1 MKRNTVTIATL
12 VLGCVAVFSS
22 PPVTR
27 NARARAQQLEAPAP
41 GTRIALHDGLP
52 AIDRGLH
59 AERLGFN
66 PRFDVAVAADANQLP
81 YEPGRV
87 IVKYRPGLT
96 MAALSS
102 VASSV
107 SASPTVPLPYANFE
121 ILKIPDNAD
130 PAAVADALDDR
141 PEVEYAQ
148 PAYRMEL
155 HWTPN
160 DPMYAQQWNFP
171 AIDMERAWDINR
183 GASSDVIVAVLDSGI
198 AFRDIV
204 LRFNTRPIGVIGPG
218 GTIQIIEHGTIDVP
232 FAAAP
237 DLAGPDRFV
246 TPYDF
251 TWNDVYPVDTLG
263 HGTHVAGTIGQL
275 TNNGVG
281 GAGMAFNV
289 KLMPIKVAAG
299 GNWDFVFGAPGAN
312 FTDDQTARA
321 IRYAADNG
329 AKVLNMSFG
338 RRGAPAPVIEDAIRY
353 AVSKGAFCVISAGN
367 GGSPFI
373 TPSPLEVVADIA
385 SRVDGAVAVAAVGRN
400 LDRSPYS
407 SRGPWIEI
415 AAPGGDVSIGSGLT
429 GGILQQ
435 TLDGSLFASPFNRP
449 RFDGIIYQYS
459 QGTSMAAPHVSG
471 FAALLIQ
478 QGITK
483 PAAIEA
489 AMKRWATD
497 RGPAGRDDDYGAG
510 VINPRAT
517 LRGLGLAR

>member
-1 MKRNTVTIATL
+1 MTLARLSIGTVL
-12 VLGCVAVFSS
+12 LGCVTVLAS
-22 PPVTR
+22 PPLADT
-27 NARARAQQLEAPAP
+27 ARVRAQEPDPPP
-41 GTRIALHDGLP
+41 GTRIALTDGLP

-59 AERLGFN
+59 AERLTFTS
-66 PRFDVAVAADANQLP
+66 RFDVALAEDANALP

-96 MAALSS
+96 AAQLSS

-107 SASPTVPLPYANFE
+107 SASPTAPLPYANFSV
-121 ILKIPDNAD
+121 LKIADAAD
-130 PAAVADALDDR
+130 PTAIADALDDL
-141 PEVEYAQ
+141 PEVDYAQ
-148 PAYRMEL
+148 PAYRMQL

-160 DPMYAQQWNFP
+160 DPMYGQQWNFP

-183 GASSDVIVAVLDSGI
+183 GASSSVVVAVLDSGI
-198 AFRDIV
+198 AFKDVV
-204 LRFNTRPIGVIGPG
+204 LRFTTRPIGVIGPDG
-218 GTIQIIEHGTIDVP
+218 RVQVINHGTIDVP

-246 TPYDF
+246 APYDF
-251 TWNDVYPVDTLG
+251 TWNDVHPVDTLG

-275 TNNGVG
+275 TNNGIG

-289 KLMPIKVAAG
+289 KLMPVKVAAG
-299 GNWDFVFGAPGAN
+299 GNWDVVFGAPGVN

-338 RRGAPAPVIEDAIRY
+338 RRGAPAPVVEDAIRY
-353 AVSKGAFCVISAGN
+353 AVGKGAFCVISAGN
-367 GGSPFI
+367 GGSPTI
-373 TPSPLEVVADIA
+373 TPSPLEVIADIA
-385 SRVDGAVAVAAVGRN
+385 SRVEGAVAVAAVGRT
-400 LDRSPYS
+400 LERAPYS
-407 SRGPWIEI
+407 SRGSWIEI
-415 AAPGGDVSIGSGLT
+415 AAPGGDVSIGSGMT

-497 RGPAGRDDDYGAG
+497 RGPAGRDDDFGAG
-510 VINPRAT
+510 IINPRAT

>member
-1 MKRNTVTIATL
+1 MRLNTLTIGTL
-12 VLGCVAVFSS
+12 LLGSLTVFSS
-22 PPVTR
+22 VPVSAPR
-27 NARARAQQLEAPAP
+27 VRAQERAAPAP
-41 GTRIALHDGLP
+41 GTRIALYEGLP

-59 AERLGFN
+59 AERLGFTS
-66 PRFDVAVAADANQLP
+66 RFEVATVREGSALP
-81 YEPGRV
+81 YQPGRV
-87 IVKYRPGLT
+87 IVKYRDGLSP
-96 MAALSS
+96 AATDAL
-102 VASSV
+102 ASSMGAV
-107 SASPTVPLPYANFE
+107 TTAPDPYANFTV
-121 ILKIPDNAD
+121 LKIGDDAD
-130 PAAVADALDDR
+130 PEAIAAALNSR

-148 PAYRMEL
+148 PAYRVEL

-183 GASSDVIVAVLDSGI
+183 GASSEVIVAVLDSGI
-198 AFRDIV
+198 AFKDVV
-204 LRFNTRPIGVIGPG
+204 LRFNTLPINLIGPG
-218 GTIQIIEHGTIDVP
+218 GTVQVINHGTIDVP

-246 TPYDF
+246 APYDF
-251 TWNDVYPVDTLG
+251 TWNDVHAVDTLG

-275 TNNGVG
+275 TNNGLG

-338 RRGAPAPVIEDAIRY
+338 RRGAPAPVVEDAIRY
-353 AVSKGAFCVISAGN
+353 AVGKGAFCVISAGN
-367 GGSPFI
+367 LGSAFI
-373 TPSPLEVVADIA
+373 TPSPLEVFADIA
-385 SRVDGAVAVAAVGRN
+385 SRVEGAVAVAAVGRN
-400 LDRSPYS
+400 LDRAPYS
-407 SRGPWIEI
+407 SRGPWIEL

-435 TLDGSLFASPFNRP
+435 TLDSSFFASPFNRP
-449 RFDGIIYQYS
+449 RFDALIYQYS

-497 RGPAGRDDDYGAG
+497 RGAAGRDNDFGAG

>member
-1 MKRNTVTIATL
+1 MKLNTLTIGTL
-12 VLGCVAVFSS
+12 LLGCIAVLSSS
-22 PPVTR
+22 PVSRAT
-27 NARARAQQLEAPAP
+27 RARAQERDVPAP

-59 AERLGFN
+59 AERLGFTS
-66 PRFDVAVAADANQLP
+66 RFDVAAADGSDGLP

-87 IVKYRPGLT
+87 IVKYRPGLPEGAT
-96 MAALSS
+96 NAI
-102 VASSV
+102 ASTV
-107 SASPTVPLPYANFE
+107 GAQATAPASHANFTV
-121 ILKIPDNAD
+121 LKIDDQAD
-130 PAAVADALDDR
+130 PEAVAEALNKR

-148 PAYRMEL
+148 AAYRMEL

-160 DPMYAQQWNFP
+160 DPMYGQQWNFP

-183 GASSDVIVAVLDSGI
+183 GASSEVIVAVLDSGI
-198 AFRDIV
+198 AFRDVV
-204 LRFNTRPIGVIGPG
+204 LRYNTRPINVIGPN
-218 GTIQIIEHGTIDVP
+218 GTIQVINHGIIDVP
-232 FAAAP
+232 YAAAP

-246 TPYDF
+246 APFDF
-251 TWNDVYPVDTLG
+251 TWNDAMPVDTLG

-289 KLMPIKVAAG
+289 KLMPVKVAAG

-338 RRGAPAPVIEDAIRY
+338 RRGAPAPVVEDAVRY

-367 GGSPFI
+367 GGSNFI
-373 TPSPLEVVADIA
+373 SPSPLEVIADIA

-400 LDRSPYS
+400 LERAPYS
-407 SRGPWIEI
+407 SRGSWIEI
-415 AAPGGDVSIGSGLT
+415 AAPGGDTTIGSGLS

-435 TLDGSLFASPFNRP
+435 TLDGAFFASPFVRP
-449 RFDGIIYQYS
+449 RFDVIIYQFS

-497 RGPAGRDDDYGAG
+497 RGPAGRDDDFGAG

>member
-1 MKRNTVTIATL
+1 MKLNALTIGTL
-12 VLGCVAVFSS
+12 VAGCVVAVSS
-22 PPVTR
+22 VPAAPG
-27 NARARAQQLEAPAP
+27 ARARAQERAAPPP
-41 GTRIALHDGLP
+41 GTRIALNDGLP

-59 AERLGFN
+59 AERLGFSA
-66 PRFDVAVAADANQLP
+66 RFDAAASDTPPFP

-87 IVKYRPGLT
+87 IVKYRPGL
-96 MAALSS
+96 APGALNA

-107 SASPTVPLPYANFE
+107 GAEASAPDPYANFT
-121 ILKIPDNAD
+121 ILKIDERAD
-130 PAAVADALDDR
+130 PEAIAAALRTR

-148 PAYRMEL
+148 PAYLMEL

-183 GASSDVIVAVLDSGI
+183 GASSEVIVAVLDSGI
-198 AFRDIV
+198 AFENVV
-204 LRFNTRPIGVIGPG
+204 LRYTTRPITVLFGN
-218 GTIQIIEHGTIDVP
+218 GTIQVINHGTIDVP

-237 DLAGPDRFV
+237 DLAGPNRFV
-246 TPYDF
+246 APFDF
-251 TWNDVYPVDTLG
+251 TWNDVHPVDTLG

-281 GAGMAFNV
+281 VAGMAFNV
-289 KLMPIKVAAG
+289 RLMPIKVAG
-299 GNWDFVFGAPGAN
+299 GGPWDVVFGAPNTAFN
-312 FTDDQTARA
+312 DAQTARA

-338 RRGAPAPVIEDAIRY
+338 RGGAPAPVVEDAIRY
-353 AVSKGAFCVISAGN
+353 AVGKGAFIVISAGN
-367 GGSPFI
+367 GGNSPI
-373 TPSPLEVVADIA
+373 TPSPLEVIADIA
-385 SRVDGAVAVAAVGRN
+385 SRVEGAVAVAAVGRN

-415 AAPGGDVSIGSGLT
+415 AAPGGDTTIGSGLT

-435 TLDGSLFASPFNRP
+435 TLDSTFFASPLNPP
-449 RFDGIIYQYS
+449 RFDAIIYQYA

-471 FAALLIQ
+471 FAAMLIQ

-497 RGPAGRDDDYGAG
+497 RGPAGPDQEYGAG

>member
-1 MKRNTVTIATL
+1 MTRKALTIGTL
-12 VLGCVAVFSS
+12 ILGCLAVLSS
-22 PPVTR
+22 PPVSGVP
-27 NARARAQQLEAPAP
+27 ARAQEREAPAP

-59 AERLGFN
+59 AERLGFTS
-66 PRFDVAVAADANQLP
+66 RFDLASADAGGALP
-81 YEPGRV
+81 YEPGQV
-87 IVKYRPGLT
+87 IVKYRSGLT
-96 MAALSS
+96 TGALTS
-102 VASSV
+102 VAASV
-107 SASPTVPLPYANFE
+107 GAVQTTPLSYANFE
-121 ILKIPDNAD
+121 VLKIDDGAD
-130 PAAVADALDDR
+130 PIAVADALNQR

-148 PAYRMEL
+148 PAYRLEL

-183 GASSDVIVAVLDSGI
+183 GASSDVTVAVLDSGI
-198 AFRDIV
+198 AFKDIV
-204 LRFNTRPIGVIGPG
+204 LRFNTRPITVFGPG
-218 GTIQIIEHGTIDVP
+218 GIQVIDHGTIDVP

-246 TPYDF
+246 APFDF

-289 KLMPIKVAAG
+289 KLMPVKVAAG
-299 GNWDFVFGAPGAN
+299 GNWDFVFGAPGAS
-312 FTDDQTARA
+312 FTDAQTARA

-367 GGSPFI
+367 GGNAFI
-373 TPSPLEVVADIA
+373 TPSPLEVIADIA

-400 LDRSPYS
+400 LDRAPYS

-435 TLDGSLFASPFNRP
+435 TLDGSFFASPFNRP
-449 RFDGIIYQYS
+449 RFDAIIYQYS

-489 AMKRWATD
+489 AMKRFATD
-497 RGPAGRDDDYGAG
+497 RGSAGRDDDYGAG

>member
-1 MKRNTVTIATL
+1 MKLKTLTFGTL
-12 VLGCVAVFSS
+12 VVGWVTVSLAPPFSA
-22 PPVTR
+22 T
-27 NARARAQQLEAPAP
+27 ARARAQAAAPAF
-41 GTRIALHDGLP
+41 GTRIALYEGLP
-52 AIDRGLH
+52 AVDRGLH
-59 AERLGFN
+59 AERLGFTS
-66 PRFDVAVAADANQLP
+66 RFDAAVSADGDRLP

-87 IVKYRPGLT
+87 IVKYKPGLT
-96 MAALSS
+96 TGALTSIAA
-102 VASSV
+102 SV
-107 SASPTVPLPYANFE
+107 SAEQTAPLPYANFSV
-121 ILKIPDNAD
+121 LKIDDGAD
-130 PAAVADALDDR
+130 AEAVAEALARR

-183 GASSDVIVAVLDSGI
+183 GASSSVVVAVLDSGI
-198 AFRDIV
+198 AFKDVV
-204 LRFNTRPIGVIGPG
+204 LRYTARPILVAGPG
-218 GTIQIIEHGTIDVP
+218 GTLQTINHGTIDVP

-246 TPYDF
+246 APFDV
-251 TWNDVYPVDTLG
+251 TWNDPNPVDTLG

-289 KLMPIKVAAG
+289 KLMPVKVAAG
-299 GNWDFVFGAPGAN
+299 GNWDFVFGAPGAA
-312 FTDDQTARA
+312 FTDDQTSRA

-400 LDRSPYS
+400 LDRAPYS
-407 SRGPWIEI
+407 SRGAWVEI
-415 AAPGGDVSIGSGLT
+415 AAPGGDISIGSGLT

-435 TLDGSLFASPFNRP
+435 TLDGSFFASPFNRP
-449 RFDGIIYQYS
+449 RFDVIVYQYS

-471 FAALLIQ
+471 FAAMLIQ
-478 QGITK
+478 QGLTK

-497 RGPAGRDDDYGAG
+497 RGAAGRDDDYGAG

>member
-1 MKRNTVTIATL
+1 MTVKSLTIGALIFGCL
-12 VLGCVAVFSS
+12 VVFSS
-22 PPVTR
+22 PPLSNSV
-27 NARARAQQLEAPAP
+27 RARAQERDVPLP
-41 GTRIALHDGLP
+41 GTRIALNDGLP

-59 AERLGFN
+59 AERLGFTSGFGVQLVDD
-66 PRFDVAVAADANQLP
+66 RSDLP

-96 MAALSS
+96 PAALAS

-107 SASPTVPLPYANFE
+107 SGTETAPLSYANFAV
-121 ILKIPDNAD
+121 LKIDDAAD
-130 PAAVADALDDR
+130 PVAAAAALEKR
-141 PEVEYAQ
+141 PDVENAQ

-160 DPMYAQQWNFP
+160 DPMYGQQWNFP

-183 GASSDVIVAVLDSGI
+183 GASSSVIVAVLDSGI
-198 AFRDIV
+198 AFKDVV
-204 LRFNTRPIGVIGPG
+204 LRYNTRPITVFGPG
-218 GTIQIIEHGTIDVP
+218 GIQVINHGTIDVP
-232 FAAAP
+232 YAAAP

-246 TPYDF
+246 APFDF
-251 TWNDVYPVDTLG
+251 TWNDPNPVDTLG

-281 GAGMAFNV
+281 VAGMAFNV
-289 KLMPIKVAAG
+289 KLMPVKVAAG
-299 GNWDFVFGAPGAN
+299 GNWDFVFGAPGAA

-338 RRGAPAPVIEDAIRY
+338 RRGAPAPVVEDAVRY
-353 AVSKGAFCVISAGN
+353 AVSKGAFCVFSAGN
-367 GGSPFI
+367 GGSAFI
-373 TPSPLEVVADIA
+373 SPSPLEVIADIA
-385 SRVDGAVAVAAVGRN
+385 SRVEGAVAVAAVGRN
-400 LDRSPYS
+400 LDRAPYS

-415 AAPGGDVSIGSGLT
+415 AAPGGDVSLGSGLT

-435 TLDGSLFASPFNRP
+435 TLDASLFASPFNRP

-471 FAALLIQ
+471 FAAMLIQ

-497 RGPAGRDDDYGAG
+497 RGAAGRDDDYGAG